1 MSDNNHVELNKD
13 ALDIVDSWL
22 DSSKAESTPKEQPHF
37 EKRAQ
42 RLGLGAKFVPHKRV
56 RKYVDGSHLARRSW
70 KCVEK
75 ESTARKTK
83 ETRTKTREQG
93 LVLRV

>member
-1 MSDNNHVELNKD
+1 MSDDQHVELNKD

-22 DSSKAESTPKEQPHF
+22 DSSKTASTPKQQPQF

-56 RKYVDGSHLARRSW
+56 HEQMDDSRLARRSR
-70 KCVEK
+70 KCTKE
-75 ESTARKTK
+75 ESTS
-83 ETRTKTREQG
+83 
-93 LVLRV
+93 

>member
-1 MSDNNHVELNKD
+1 MSDDQHVELNKD

-22 DSSKAESTPKEQPHF
+22 DSSKTESTPKEQPHF

-56 RKYVDGSHLARRSW
+56 CKYVDGSHKARRSW

-75 ESTARKTK
+75 EITA
-83 ETRTKTREQG
+83 
-93 LVLRV
+93 